1 MPLSRILCLSY
12 DQSISEERRQALK
25 KAGYDV
31 VATTVVEQAF
41 AVAHSLKC
49 HALVIGHHFMDADT
63 NALISEARTRWRCP
77 VIVVTGIGA
86 GTDVRADV
94 SVPILAGVGGLARA
108 ITKIVPR
115 VEAA

>member
-1 MPLSRILCLSY
+1 MPLSRILCLSS

-31 VATTVVEQAF
+31 VATTMVEQAF
-41 AVAHSLKC
+41 AVAHSSKC
-49 HALVIGHHFMDADT
+49 NALVIGHHFTDVDT
-63 NALISEARTRWRCP
+63 NALIAEARGRWRCP

-86 GTDVRADV
+86 GTDPRADL
-94 SVPILAGVGGLARA
+94 SVPVLCGVGGLARA
-108 ITKIVPR
+108 VAKLVPR